1 LWRGGRAAVLALPPV
16 RRALATRARGA
27 FRSAR
32 NILFVCKGNVC
43 RSPFAE
49 GYARTVMNHGV
60 VLRSAGYQPRPA
72 RGCPAVG
79 VEVARALG
87 VELGGHR
94 SAELDAAMIRDA
106 DAIFVFD
113 DESRRR
119 LARAY
124 PDAREK
130 TFPLGWLTTEGPLE
144 IRDPYGGATDDFA
157 RTYDMIRRALDAAV
171 PDGELGST
179 APNAA

>member
-1 LWRGGRAAVLALPPV
+1 VWALPPV
-16 RRALATRARGA
+16 RRALAARARRA

-32 NILFVCKGNVC
+32 SILFVCKGNVC

-60 VLRSAGYQPRPA
+60 VLRSAGYQPRA
-72 RGCPAVG
+72 SRGCPVAG
-79 VEVARALG
+79 VEAARTLG

-94 SAELDAAMIRDA
+94 SAELDAAMIREA

-124 PDAREK
+124 PEARDK
-130 TFPLGWLTTEGPLE
+130 TYPLGWLTTAGPIE
-144 IRDPYGGATDDFA
+144 IRDPYGGAADDFA
-157 RTYDMIRRALDAAV
+157 RTYDVIRRALDAAV
-171 PDGELGST
+171 SEAELGAT
-179 APNAA
+179 ASNAA